1 MEYTVKALAE
11 LAAVTPRTLRW
22 DYRTGLLKPLRT
34 TEAGYRLYG
43 PKQLDRLQDIL
54 FYRELGLD
62 LASIRTILDD
72 PAFDRQAALQ
82 SHLTEL
88 KARRA
93 RLDELILT
101 VQRTIDNIK
110 GGTKMTD
117 QEKFEAFKR
126 RVVAANEAAFGQEI
140 RQKYGDE
147 AADRANACV
156 LALTQEEYT
165 AWKAL
170 GDEILQALTA
180 AVQAGAAPAGPEGQR
195 IAQLHRRW
203 LSYSWE
209 AYTPQ
214 AHAGL
219 AELYVSDP
227 RFTAYYDREVSG
239 CAAFL
244 RDAVRAYT
252 GA

>member
-11 LAAVTPRTLRW
+11 LAGVTPRTLRW
-22 DYRTGLLKPLRT
+22 YDQTGLLKPLRT

-88 KARRA
+88 KVRRA

-140 RQKYGDE
+140 RQRYGDE
-147 AADRANACV
+147 EADRANACV

-180 AVQAGAAPAGPEGQR
+180 AVQAGTAPAGPEGQR